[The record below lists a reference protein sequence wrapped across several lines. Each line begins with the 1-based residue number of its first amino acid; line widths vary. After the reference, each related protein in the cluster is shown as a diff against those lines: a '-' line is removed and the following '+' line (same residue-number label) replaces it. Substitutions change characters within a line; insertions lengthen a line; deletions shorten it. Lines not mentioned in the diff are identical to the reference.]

1 MNRVAID
8 LGFIQIYWYS
18 ITMFLGVALGSILT
32 YFEIKRLK
40 LDKEYFFN
48 MLFYVILFGFI
59 GARLYYVLFNLD
71 YYLANPYEILA
82 VWNGGLAIH
91 GAIVAG
97 LITIFIYSFKHQKKI
112 EEVIKYID
120 TCTFG
125 LILGQII
132 GRWGNFF
139 NSEAHGGVTTR
150 LFLEKLH
157 LPEFIINGMYI
168 DGVYYH
174 PTFFYESI
182 LNLIGL
188 VILLVVRKNKKLK
201 TGMLFSIYLI
211 WYSIVRFFIESMR
224 TDSLMLGSLK
234 MAQVISIILLI
245 TGIIIFII
253 SFKKASNYNEK
264 GKKNEK
270 I

>member
-1 MNRVAID
+1 M
-8 LGFIQIYWYS
+8 G
-18 ITMFLGVALGSILT
+18 
-32 YFEIKRLK
+32 E
-40 LDKEYFFN
+40 
-48 MLFYVILFGFI
+48 
-59 GARLYYVLFNLD
+59 
-71 YYLANPYEILA
+71 
-82 VWNGGLAIH
+82 
-91 GAIVAG
+91 
-97 LITIFIYSFKHQKKI
+97 
-112 EEVIKYID
+112 
-120 TCTFG
+120 
-125 LILGQII
+125 
-132 GRWGNFF
+132 FF

-264 GKKNEK
+264 GN
-270 I
+270 

>member
-1 MNRVAID
+1 MNRVAFD

-18 ITMFLGVALGSILT
+18 ITMFLGIVLGSTLT
-32 YFEIKRLK
+32 YLEIKRLK

-59 GARLYYVLFNLD
+59 GARIYYVLFNLE
-71 YYLANPYEILA
+71 YYLSNPFEILA

-91 GAIVAG
+91 GAIIAG
-97 LITIFIYSFKHQKKI
+97 SLTILIYSFKHKKKL
-112 EEVIKYID
+112 EEIIKYID

-139 NSEAHGGVTTR
+139 NSEAHGGITTR

-157 LPEFIINGMYI
+157 LPKFIINGMYI

-174 PTFFYESI
+174 PTFLYESI

-188 VILLVVRKNKKLK
+188 TILLIVRKYKKLK
-201 TGMLFSIYLI
+201 TGMLLSIYLI

-234 MAQVISIILLI
+234 MAQIISIILMI

-253 SFKKASNYNEK
+253 SIKKNNNYNEK
-264 GKKNEK
+264 GNKK
-270 I
+270 

>member
-1 MNRVAID
+1 
-8 LGFIQIYWYS
+8 
-18 ITMFLGVALGSILT
+18 
-32 YFEIKRLK
+32 
-40 LDKEYFFN
+40 
-48 MLFYVILFGFI
+48 
-59 GARLYYVLFNLD
+59 
-71 YYLANPYEILA
+71 
-82 VWNGGLAIH
+82 
-91 GAIVAG
+91 
-97 LITIFIYSFKHQKKI
+97 
-112 EEVIKYID
+112 
-120 TCTFG
+120 
-125 LILGQII
+125 
-132 GRWGNFF
+132 
-139 NSEAHGGVTTR
+139 
-150 LFLEKLH
+150 
-157 LPEFIINGMYI
+157 MYI

-264 GKKNEK
+264 GKKYEK